1 MSRND
6 YILIATALR
15 NTRPINPFLLTSSD
29 EYRQWENDLHAIE
42 ELCADN
48 NPRFDRVKFRR
59 AAYM

>member
-6 YILIATALR
+6 YVLIANALR
-15 NTRPINPFLLTSSD
+15 NTRPDSNDVTGR
-29 EYRQWENDLHAIE
+29 YGQWARDLHAIE

-48 NPRFDRVKFRR
+48 NSRFDRVKFRR